1 MSARVSVGT
10 SYTDRMLLAFVAGA
24 ALAPLLAARGAAGES
39 GEARI
44 ALTAVG
50 GAFAALALG
59 RLLVV
64 VRNRRWIK
72 PTEFGFIVTDRRGV
86 VAYTDEMVRT
96 LGFWAEV
103 VYSRGVARANRR
115 SGTFVLAT
123 DDQDVSI
130 RFRYDFPLHEP
141 DPLGELFERVFGKL
155 VSAAKA
161 AILTEGGLSGDGW
174 SLDRDCLTIVGR
186 GGDVTVPVQD
196 VAAVEVIDA
205 RVCVWRKGE
214 AEPVTRIPAGLP
226 NALVL
231 RDCLTA
237 MIPPPDPSAEP
248 ADGLGRII
256 FERNDSIRG
265 ARLWGGLAL
274 VVWAVVAGVLS
285 ALDGVL
291 EHGWVPALIGLVL
304 LVAGGIGGATLWEG
318 RVNVFRCHAH
328 GVARINHYGTTT
340 LGYGEIGSFSY
351 NATRMHDDGLY
362 AGTHLSLIFMPLD
375 GSDRP
380 SIGYSATV
388 RNADEE
394 LERLRE
400 FISRVIAGH
409 MFRRLGAGQPVAW
422 TPNITFRPEGLEL
435 KNVGWFR
442 GRTGESNVVPYREI
456 THHSLTEG
464 VFRLAVGGQGKWAVE
479 EDFAQPNFFPGY
491 VLLMTI
497 LHPPEAASPA
507 TPAAPAE

>member
-39 GEARI
+39 VEARV

-50 GAFAALALG
+50 GVFAALALA

-72 PTEFGFIVTDRRGV
+72 PTEFGLIVTDRRGV
-86 VAYTDEMVRT
+86 VAYTDEMIRA

-103 VYSRGVARANRR
+103 VYSRGVARASRR
-115 SGTFVLAT
+115 TGTLVLAT
-123 DDQDVSI
+123 DDEDVSVP
-130 RFRYDFPLHEP
+130 FRYDFPLNEP

-161 AILTEGGLSGDGW
+161 AIITEGSLSGDGW
-174 SLDRDCLTIVGR
+174 SLARDRLILVGPE
-186 GGDVTVPVQD
+186 GDVAVPVQD
-196 VAAVEVIDA
+196 LAAVDVIDA

-214 AEPVTRIPAGLP
+214 AEPLARIPAVLP

-231 RDCLTA
+231 RDCLAA
-237 MIPPPDPSAEP
+237 MIPPQDSAAGS

-265 ARLWGGLAL
+265 ARLWGGSAF
-274 VVWAVVAGVLS
+274 VIVGAVAGVGS
-285 ALDGVL
+285 ALTGAIDQRWALAVL
-291 EHGWVPALIGLVL
+291 GLLLILATAGWGSYM
-304 LVAGGIGGATLWEG
+304 WDR
-318 RVNVFRCHAH
+318 RVDVFRAHAH
-328 GVARINHYGTTT
+328 GVSRINR
-340 LGYGEIGSFSY
+340 LGATGLWYGEIGSFSY
-351 NATRMHDDGLY
+351 NATRMYDDGLY
-362 AGTHLSLIFMPLD
+362 AGTHLSLYFVPFD
-375 GSDRP
+375 GTDLI
-380 SIGYSATV
+380 SISYNATV
-388 RNADEE
+388 RNADDE

-400 FISRVIAGH
+400 YISRVIAGH
-409 MFRRLGAGQPVAW
+409 MFRRLEAGQPVPW
-422 TPNITFRPEGLEL
+422 TPNITFRPDGLEL

-456 THHSLTEG
+456 TQHSLTEG

-479 EDFAQPNFFPGY
+479 EDYSQPNFFPGY

-497 LHPPEAASPA
+497 LHPPDSASPA
-507 TPAAPAE
+507 TAPAPTE